1 MDQKTILSALQ
12 NALEHGTGSLD
23 DLSNLLS
30 RAQADVEK
38 AKKEQE
44 EADRIARE
52 NAEKAKLA
60 RGQQIAELA
69 TRLLEGQPS
78 DEDVA
83 MVLQTYLNSKGI
95 EAEVS
100 AKSIADS
107 IQAQQELDKN
117 LNELFGG
124 LKELFEA
131 LGGNEKPACQTARR
145 PAARPKTD
153 DDTIDSFLRGLGL
166 RE

>member
-23 DLSNLLS
+23 DLSNLLA
-30 RAQADVEK
+30 RAQADIEK
-38 AKKEQE
+38 VKKEQE
-44 EADRIARE
+44 EAERVARE

-69 TRLLEGQPS
+69 TRLLEGKPS

-83 MVLQTYLNSKGI
+83 LVMQTYLNSKGI
-95 EAEVS
+95 DAEIT
-100 AKSIADS
+100 AQSIAES
-107 IQAQQELDKN
+107 VQAQQELDKN
-117 LNELFGG
+117 INELFGG

-131 LGGNEKPACQTARR
+131 LENHKEPERKPAVK
-145 PAARPKTD
+145 PKTE

-166 RE
+166 R

>member
-23 DLSNLLS
+23 DLSNLLA
-30 RAQADVEK
+30 RAQADIEK
-38 AKKEQE
+38 VKKEQE
-44 EADRIARE
+44 EAERVARE

-69 TRLLEGQPS
+69 TRLLEGKPS

-83 MVLQTYLNSKGI
+83 LVMQTYLNSKGI
-95 EAEVS
+95 DAEIT
-100 AKSIADS
+100 AQSIAES
-107 IQAQQELDKN
+107 VQAQQELDKN
-117 LNELFGG
+117 INELFGG

-131 LGGNEKPACQTARR
+131 LENHKEPERKPAAK
-145 PAARPKTD
+145 PKTD

-166 RE
+166 R